1 MQRKFVLQAKLL
13 EVVLDVCLAR
23 LPTKQ
28 VQHPQCGLASGCCCR
43 LSFSFAATLWK
54 IFATIV
60 LPGGV
65 FTITAFDTTDVQSA
79 APSWTALAVKG
90 KAYFPSVWGVGDK
103 VVVPVFS
110 FRFT

>member
-28 VQHPQCGLASGCCCR
+28 VQHPQCGLAGGCCCR
-43 LSFSFAATLWK
+43 LSLGFATALWK

-60 LPGGV
+60 FPGGV

-79 APSWTALAVKG
+79 APTWTALAVKG
-90 KAYFPSVWGVGDK
+90 KAYFTSVRRVGDK

-110 FRFT
+110 FRLS